1 MGEASAQAW
10 LMIIGLGAVCG
21 TVGQVV
27 RMVIG
32 LSKAQAAVAAGSAV
46 AIDHRKI
53 VVSIVIGAAAGA
65 VAGLMTV
72 SDEAKITMNQVLGL
86 VAAGYAGAD
95 FIEGAMKKFV
105 PSTS

>member
-1 MGEASAQAW
+1 MEEASAQAW
-10 LMIIGLGAVCG
+10 LMIIGLGAICG
-21 TVGQVV
+21 AVGQVL

-32 LSKAQAAVAAGSAV
+32 LSKAQAAVAAGGAV
-46 AIDHRKI
+46 PIDHRKI
-53 VVSIVIGAAAGA
+53 VVSLVIGAAAGA

-86 VAAGYAGAD
+86 LAAGYAGAD

-105 PSTS
+105 PSTA